1 MSRSH
6 ALVIFFSGHFFL
18 RRVRLPVPWGQKGV
32 VYSAQEGRC
41 LRAGIPTTGIR
52 VAMQKI
58 IDQWVFF
65 LMRTWGFALLLAMIA
80 VLSQG
85 CASLMIPPMVGPV
98 VKNLNRQADLELV
111 CDGAASYLLMLDSL
125 LVSDPGN
132 ARLLLHGAQAYTAYA
147 SIMPE
152 CGRPE
157 RAPVLGE
164 RAREYGLRLLGTQPG
179 LGGANQMPLA
189 GFSEAVQSVG
199 SREVEKLFWS
209 GYGWATWIGF
219 SKGAPAAVADLPK
232 VEQLMLRVLALDE
245 GFYHGGAHLFLGVY
259 YGSRPVMLG
268 GRPDVSRNHF
278 ERALALS
285 ERRFLATLVAYAE
298 YYARQTFD
306 RELYVRLLEEA
317 LAFDLAQAP
326 DLTLPN
332 VLAQRRARKLLA
344 QADEFF

>member
-1 MSRSH
+1 MDNKDQGGMRN
-6 ALVIFFSGHFFL
+6 
-18 RRVRLPVPWGQKGV
+18 
-32 VYSAQEGRC
+32 
-41 LRAGIPTTGIR
+41 
-52 VAMQKI
+52 I
-58 IDQWVFF
+58 IDQWRFF
-65 LMRTWGFALLLAMIA
+65 PVRHGRLAVVLFAVA

-85 CASLMIPPMVGPV
+85 CASLMITPMVGPV

-111 CDGAASYLLMLDSL
+111 CDGAPSYLLLLDSL
-125 LVSDPGN
+125 LVSEPEN
-132 ARLLLHGAQAYTAYA
+132 ARLLAHGAQAYTAYA
-147 SIMPE
+147 SLMPE

-157 RAPVLGE
+157 RAVVLGE
-164 RAREYGLRLLGTQPG
+164 KAREYGLRLLGTHAG
-179 LGGANQMPLA
+179 LGDASQVPLA
-189 GFSEAVQSVG
+189 GFSESLQSVG
-199 SREVEKLFWS
+199 AGEVEKLFWS

-245 GFYHGGAHLFLGVY
+245 GFYHGGAHLFLGIY

-268 GRPDVSRNHF
+268 GKPEVSRVHF
-278 ERALALS
+278 EKALALG
-285 ERRFLATLVAYAE
+285 ERRFLPTLVAYAE
-298 YYARQTFD
+298 HYGRQTFD

-332 VLAQRRARKLLA
+332 VLAKRRARKLLD

>member
-1 MSRSH
+1 MSRFH

-32 VYSAQEGRC
+32 VYSAQEGWC

-85 CASLMIPPMVGPV
+85 CASLVIPPMVGPV

>member
-1 MSRSH
+1 
-6 ALVIFFSGHFFL
+6 
-18 RRVRLPVPWGQKGV
+18 
-32 VYSAQEGRC
+32 
-41 LRAGIPTTGIR
+41 
-52 VAMQKI
+52 MQKI

-85 CASLMIPPMVGPV
+85 CASLVIPPMVGPV

-278 ERALALS
+278 ERALALG

>member
-32 VYSAQEGRC
+32 VYSAQEGWC

-85 CASLMIPPMVGPV
+85 CASLVIPPMVGPV

>member
-1 MSRSH
+1 VSRSH

-32 VYSAQEGRC
+32 VYSAQEGWC

-85 CASLMIPPMVGPV
+85 CASLVIPPMVGPV